1 MRYRARAPLR
11 IDFAGGW
18 TDVPEY
24 AAREGGA
31 VLAAAITR
39 YVTGTIRRVE
49 GDTPL
54 NRWRGPASHVEYSL
68 DLPGGTG
75 LGTSAAQTLVWVTL
89 VKTSIANISSRA
101 ELAEIACEIGRSLG
115 IVGGKQDEY
124 TSALGGIQFLTFGEA
139 VQAERLDLPPP
150 LASEF
155 RSRLVLVYTGASRFS
170 STIHD
175 HVWMEYRAGSPSV
188 RGALASLRRIA
199 EDMRVALAAGNLEAV
214 GELMWQNWAA
224 QKVLHPSVTNPDLDS
239 IVEVARRH
247 GAIGGKA
254 CGAGGGGCMVFLTGP
269 EGQEQLIRKL
279 TQQHLRIIDFDFDTY
294 GVYLTKD

>member
-39 YVTGTIRRVE
+39 YVTGTITRSDSTGSQSPGRDA
-49 GDTPL
+49 G
-54 NRWRGPASHVEYSL
+54 SSVEYSL

-75 LGTSAAQTLVWVTL
+75 LGTSAAQTLLWVTL
-89 VKTSIANISSRA
+89 VKSSIANVSSRA
-101 ELAEIACEIGRSLG
+101 ELAEIACQVAGSLG

-124 TSALGGIQFLTFGEA
+124 ASALGGIQYLTFGET
-139 VQAERLDLPPP
+139 VQTERIDLPPP

-155 RSRLVLVYTGASRFS
+155 RSRLVLAYTGAPRLS
-170 STIHD
+170 SSIHD
-175 HVWMEYRAGSPSV
+175 HVWREYRSGSPPV
-188 RGALASLRRIA
+188 QQALASLRRIA
-199 EDMRVALAAGNLEAV
+199 GEMRGALVAGNLEAV
-214 GELMWQNWAA
+214 GELMSENWVA
-224 QKVLHPSVTNPDLDS
+224 QKMLHPSVTNPDLDG
-239 IVEVARRH
+239 IIEFARQH

-254 CGAGGGGCMVFLTGP
+254 CGAGGGGCAIFLATPGA
-269 EGQEQLIRKL
+269 GASLAQE
-279 TQQHLRIIDFDFDTY
+279 LRRRRLSVIDFDFDTY
-294 GVYLTKD
+294 GVYLTKG